1 MISKKV
7 FLLALILLCLPLSMV
22 RAEYPIPVFQQIV
35 FEVRY
40 IDPNIT
46 KNPLPK
52 SPVQY
57 PYIGIDNYT
66 IYFFTP
72 CDSCTLRVVNED
84 GEVEYSTVI
93 PTDCESLELPSTLE
107 GEYEIQII
115 RDNYCFYGMINL

>member
-1 MISKKV
+1 MISKKL
-7 FLLALILLCLPLSMV
+7 FLLALTLVFLPLSMV
-22 RAEYPIPVFQQIV
+22 RAEYPFPEFQQIV

-40 IDPNIT
+40 IDPNII

-57 PYIGIDNYT
+57 PYIGIDDHT

-72 CDSCTLRVVNED
+72 CDGCTLRIVNED
-84 GEVEYSTVI
+84 GEVEYATVI
-93 PTDCESLELPSTLE
+93 PTDCESIELPATLE

-115 RDNYCFYGMINL
+115 RDNYCFYGDIEL